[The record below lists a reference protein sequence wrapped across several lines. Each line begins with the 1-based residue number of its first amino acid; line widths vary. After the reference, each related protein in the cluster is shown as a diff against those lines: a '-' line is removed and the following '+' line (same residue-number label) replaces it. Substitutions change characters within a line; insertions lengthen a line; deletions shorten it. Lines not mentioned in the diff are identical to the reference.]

1 MGNVPYT
8 PVVDI
13 RNKIKVKDVMKNYN
27 LGPNG
32 AILTSLNLY
41 SAQFD
46 QVIDKMES
54 KKSSTEYKY
63 KRFQGVIF

>member
-1 MGNVPYT
+1 MPYT
-8 PVVDI
+8 PIVDI

-54 KKSSTEYKY
+54 KKSSTEYIY
-63 KRFQGVIF
+63 KACQGIIF